1 MRTSL
6 GHFFINHIFDKLL
19 KLPKTIEEQIA
30 LLDERGIGIDDYN
43 QLRDTLI
50 NNNYYRLMG
59 YMFQFK
65 IDEESYTKGIKFSQI
80 FGIYNF
86 DKSLRQLISPLLE
99 IIEISFRTKIAYF
112 MCHKYGCEF
121 YMEESI
127 FQNNRWYSDFIST
140 VDRCIKQSESEL
152 FIKHHLKKYDGRFPF
167 WVLIEILSFTTISKF
182 FKNINTADKNEFSRF
197 YFRYDSKI
205 IENWIQHFSIIRN
218 ICAHYGRLYNK
229 NLFPKLKLLKEDNFI
244 RTMKIFDS
252 LFILNKLIE
261 NRSIW
266 SDFLKKIN
274 SLLIKNKDDIDF
286 KLIGFPDNYLTKLK

>member
-30 LLDERGIGIDDYN
+30 LLDERGIGIDDYD

-112 MCHKYGCEF
+112 MCHK
-121 YMEESI
+121 
-127 FQNNRWYSDFIST
+127 T
-140 VDRCIKQSESEL
+140 
-152 FIKHHLKKYDGRFPF
+152 
-167 WVLIEILSFTTISKF
+167 SF
-182 FKNINTADKNEFSRF
+182 
-197 YFRYDSKI
+197 
-205 IENWIQHFSIIRN
+205 
-218 ICAHYGRLYNK
+218 
-229 NLFPKLKLLKEDNFI
+229 
-244 RTMKIFDS
+244 
-252 LFILNKLIE
+252 
-261 NRSIW
+261 
-266 SDFLKKIN
+266 KKI
-274 SLLIKNKDDIDF
+274 
-286 KLIGFPDNYLTKLK
+286 